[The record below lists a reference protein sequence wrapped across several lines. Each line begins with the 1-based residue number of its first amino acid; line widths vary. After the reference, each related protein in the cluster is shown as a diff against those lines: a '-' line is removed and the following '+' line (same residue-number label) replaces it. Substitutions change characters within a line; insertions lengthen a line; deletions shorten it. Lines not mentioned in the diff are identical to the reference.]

1 MEFRCASA
9 TDVGR
14 KRKANEDAHRLLPD
28 EHTWILADGMGGHV
42 AGQVASQL
50 AVEKI
55 ADFFTR
61 WRHESNFVWPYTPAP
76 GENYESS
83 CLRTAVRIA
92 NVRIYNRG
100 QSDEACQNMG
110 TTVVVLT
117 WSETAGMVIAHVGDS
132 RCYRL
137 RGTEFRQLTT
147 DHSLVNHLMQVF
159 HLSEVDAKARASSN
173 VIVRAVGL
181 EDDVEVELT
190 YDRPM
195 PGDVYLS
202 CSDGLSD
209 MVSDVE
215 ISDTLCKFRSTTGR
229 IDLDGAAQ
237 ALVDCANAAGGN
249 DNITVVLVQADL
261 S

>member
-1 MEFRCASA
+1 MQFRCASA

-14 KRKANEDAHRLLPD
+14 RRRANEDSHRLLPN

-55 ADFFTR
+55 ADFFER
-61 WRHESNFVWPYTPAP
+61 WRHEENFVWPYNPAP
-76 GENYESS
+76 GENYESA
-83 CLRTAVRIA
+83 CLRNAVRIA

-100 QSDEACQNMG
+100 QSDESCENMG

-117 WSETAGMVIAHVGDS
+117 WSETAGLVIAHVGDS

-137 RGTEFRQLTT
+137 RNMDFRQLTN
-147 DHSLVNHLMQVF
+147 DHSLLNHLMQVF
-159 HLSEVDAKARASSN
+159 HLSEAEAKARASSN

-195 PGDVYLS
+195 PGDLYLS

-209 MVSDVE
+209 MISDAE
-215 ISDTLCKFRSTTGR
+215 ISEILKSFRDSTGR
-229 IDLDGAAQ
+229 IDLEQAAQ
-237 ALVDCANAAGGN
+237 ALVDAANAAGGN
-249 DNITVVLVQADL
+249 DNITVVLVQAEL
-261 S
+261 